1 MPRAKR
7 LSFKGGAIE
16 FNRGGGPRPMT
27 ERRDRALEAMR
38 QEAFAWIVRLRS
50 GEATTA
56 DTAEL
61 MRWRS
66 RSPDHARLLSEAAK
80 VQRLIAASGE
90 IEPPAGAEILPFVAP
105 PKHAGPRGP
114 LIGRR
119 AVIGGAIAA
128 SAAGILAV
136 RPPLGLWP
144 SLAELGGDY
153 RTGVGQH
160 KTIALARGVSVEL
173 NTRTSVVLASDA
185 AADGL
190 RLIAGEVAVDADHA
204 RRLVRVATHHGA
216 ASTLGGRFGVL
227 LADGKTCVTCLVGQV
242 RIATAAGERAL
253 AQGQQLRF
261 DSQGFAEA
269 VAVDTARSESWRRG
283 ILVFKND
290 PLREVVAEVNRY
302 RPGRIILTNSALG
315 ETRVNAV
322 FQLDRI
328 ASATDQIRDV
338 TNASVTPLPGGVV
351 LLS

>member
-1 MPRAKR
+1 
-7 LSFKGGAIE
+7 
-16 FNRGGGPRPMT
+16 
-27 ERRDRALEAMR
+27 MR

-80 VQRLIAASGE
+80 VQRLIAASGRVE
-90 IEPPAGAEILPFVAP
+90 QPEGAEILPFVAP
-105 PKHAGPRGP
+105 SKAKATRGP
-114 LIGRR
+114 LVGRR

-153 RTGVGQH
+153 RTGVGER
-160 KTIALARGVSVEL
+160 KTIALAQGVKVEL
-173 NTRTSVVLASDA
+173 NTRTSVALALDTT
-185 AADGL
+185 ADGL

-204 RRLVRVATHHGA
+204 RRMVRVATDHGA
-216 ASTLGGRFGVL
+216 ASAPGGRFGVL
-227 LADGKTCVTCLVGQV
+227 LADGKTCVTCLAGQV
-242 RIATAAGERAL
+242 RVTNASGERVL
-253 AQGQQLRF
+253 IQDQQLRF
-261 DSQGFAEA
+261 DSQGFEDA

-283 ILVFKND
+283 ILIFKND

-302 RPGRIILTNSALG
+302 RPGRIILTNNALG
-315 ETRVNAV
+315 EKRVNAV